1 MHIPKNYLEGRDLRS
16 IFMSLLGMDDQELI
30 FEVEDL
36 IRNLRER
43 GFDNRDR
50 LFRKLVEET
59 GEYAEAIEY
68 NNGSTKKV
76 EKFKDKETPSEK
88 LEEEIVDIF
97 MITLALGQIEGLS
110 MAEMLKRL
118 RDKLKKQKFIHESRS
133 AEEKRSGKE
142 K

>member
-1 MHIPKNYLEGRDLRS
+1 MSTDAIK
-16 IFMSLLGMDDQELI
+16 SLLGLELLELADQ
-30 FEVEDL
+30 VGDL

-68 NNGSTKKV
+68 NNGSTKKK
-76 EKFKDKETPSEK
+76 EKFSGKTTPREK
-88 LEEEIVDIF
+88 LEEEIVDVF
-97 MITLALGQIEGLS
+97 MIALALGQFEGFSLY
-110 MAEMLKRL
+110 EMLDRL
-118 RDKLKKQKFIHESRS
+118 KTKLEQHKFIHKVSVS
-133 AEEKRSGKE
+133 EKQSDSK

>member
-1 MHIPKNYLEGRDLRS
+1 
-16 IFMSLLGMDDQELI
+16 MSLLGMDDQELV

-97 MITLALGQIEGLS
+97 MITLALGQIERLS

-133 AEEKRSGKE
+133 AEEKRSGGDGY
-142 K
+142 

>member
-1 MHIPKNYLEGRDLRS
+1 MSAKLDATQINIKS
-16 IFMSLLGMDDQELI
+16 ILKSILGLHDRTEL
-30 FEVEDL
+30 VEQVEAL

-43 GFDNRDR
+43 GYDDRDR

-76 EKFKDKETPSEK
+76 EKFKDKATPQEK

-97 MITLALGQIEGLS
+97 MIAVALGQIENLS
-110 MAEMLKRL
+110 IFTMLERL
-118 RDKLKKQKFIHESRS
+118 RKKLAEQKFIHESRL
-133 AEEKRSGKE
+133 AEKKRG
-142 K
+142 